1 MANVIKIRRGSNE
14 PTPRRYVAY
23 VYTTQERWDID
34 RSSLYEKDNDTDIY
48 TLTQDIV
55 YANGKTYYTLEGEL
69 YSYELGYRTD
79 QGGGRIYLNDNNT
92 VVQIGRKIFV
102 QGTEPTSAQS
112 VEGDLWVDTS
122 SL

>member
-1 MANVIKIRRGSNE
+1 MANVIKIKRGTNV
-14 PTPRRYVAY
+14 PTARQYNVY
-23 VYTTQERWDID
+23 VYDSNYD
-34 RSSLYEKDNDTDIY
+34 
-48 TLTQDIV
+48 
-55 YANGKTYYTLEGEL
+55 ANKTYYNLSGSL
-69 YSYELGYRTD
+69 YPYELGYRTD